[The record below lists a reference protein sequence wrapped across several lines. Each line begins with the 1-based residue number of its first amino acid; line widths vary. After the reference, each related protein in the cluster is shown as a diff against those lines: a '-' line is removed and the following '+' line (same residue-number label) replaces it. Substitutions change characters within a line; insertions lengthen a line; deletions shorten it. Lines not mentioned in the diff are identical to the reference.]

1 MILKLIEKGMSIS
14 EIADITEYS
23 QEEIK
28 KNLQINK

>member
-28 KNLQINK
+28 KFADK